1 MNSRIWIAVGAI
13 VLLGGGSIGFVI
25 WRGQAQAAEATAA
38 VLEDARSELAQEQP
52 SIEDLRRV
60 LEVVRDRQKVD
71 PSSDLVLAEAEL
83 LAATGRQ
90 RDGFERVEPLATAV
104 GASAETLRVGAVVA
118 RAAHAATGTEA
129 IGRQALA
136 FGIDWEAA
144 GGGTEASALVWQM
157 AFRLGA
163 VEEFAQRALV
173 AFEPAASGRANVLMR
188 SCSRP
193 LAELLAARL
202 GLEPSTSARTLDGP
216 LGEVIAKGTV
226 PTLRE
231 LADAAADWR
240 VVPAELSLVTALVGL
255 ESASTDGADVALRAR
270 ECLSHC
276 DQALAA
282 FPASVEARH
291 IAVIA
296 FAAHRQAGGLDAED
310 VRRLRGYLSWL
321 SANGPKE
328 HRSRGLWQ
336 SALSEL
342 GY

>member
-1 MNSRIWIAVGAI
+1 MNSRLWIAIGA
-13 VLLGGGSIGFVI
+13 VALLGGGSIGFVI
-25 WRGQAQAAEATAA
+25 WRGHAEAAAATAA

-52 SIEDLRRV
+52 SIDDLRRV
-60 LEVVRDRQKVD
+60 LGAVRDRQEVD
-71 PSSDLVLAEAEL
+71 PNSDLVLAEAEL

-90 RDGFERVEPLATAV
+90 REGFDRVEPLATAV
-104 GASAETLRVGAVVA
+104 GASTETLRVGAVVA
-118 RAAHAATGTEA
+118 RAAHASTGTEA

-144 GGGTEASALVWQM
+144 AGGAEASALVWQM

-163 VEEFAQRALV
+163 VEEFAQRALP
-173 AFEPAASGRANVLMR
+173 AFDPAASGRANVLLR
-188 SCSRP
+188 LCSKP

-202 GLEPSTSARTLDGP
+202 GLEPSASTRALEGP
-216 LGEVIAKGTV
+216 LGDVIAKGKA

-255 ESASTDGADVALRAR
+255 DSAAADGVDVPLRAR

-296 FAAHRQAGGLDAED
+296 YAAHRQAAGLDAED
-310 VRRLRGYLSWL
+310 VRRLRGYLTWL
-321 SANGPKE
+321 NANGPVD
-328 HRSRGLWQ
+328 HRARGLWQ